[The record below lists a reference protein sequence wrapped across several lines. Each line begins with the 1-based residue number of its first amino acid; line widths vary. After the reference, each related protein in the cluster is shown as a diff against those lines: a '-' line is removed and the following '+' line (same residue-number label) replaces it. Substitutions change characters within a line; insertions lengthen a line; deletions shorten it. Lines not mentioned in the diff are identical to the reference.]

1 MPLAV
6 LARQAQAEYQRL
18 PLSGVV
24 GSLVETLD
32 GLVGG
37 AVAQLD
43 SAGSR
48 YRAGTLPATV
58 EVDGRQLHLLGSIP
72 RPDLNAAAG

>member
-18 PLSGVV
+18 PPSGVV
-24 GSLVETLD
+24 GPLVETLD
-32 GLVGG
+32 GLVLG
-37 AVAQLD
+37 AVTQLD

-48 YRAGTLPATV
+48 YRAGTLPALV
-58 EVDGRQLHLLGSIP
+58 EWMVTNFIT
-72 RPDLNAAAG
+72 